1 METPNFSS
9 SIGDHNLVTA
19 VVQGND
25 VATNLHVNIILGH
38 SANYKALRNQIAVK
52 YNATRSQKPN

>member
-38 SANYKALRNQIAVK
+38 SADYKH
-52 YNATRSQKPN
+52 